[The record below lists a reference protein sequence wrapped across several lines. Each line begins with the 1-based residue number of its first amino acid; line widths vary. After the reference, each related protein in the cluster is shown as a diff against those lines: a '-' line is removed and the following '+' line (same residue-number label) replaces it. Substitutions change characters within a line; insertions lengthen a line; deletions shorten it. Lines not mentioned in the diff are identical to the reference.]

1 MAAGPIDVRVDDRGL
16 QCCLDNANV
25 LPEWRKPFIE
35 QHKIATLDDY
45 IYLVNSKDWETEVL
59 ALVEGVKELK
69 GNRIASARFRSAWE
83 AGSQALKQ
91 ATLVQPVEQPDELL
105 PDTVV
110 NQLSRDFAKKYNLTI
125 DTWLEPCDTLRSRV
139 YREWK
144 KQTMTVLDIRRVKS
158 VISQAVPKQQDTVTL
173 SGGVSL
179 EIDKEVTVDVKT
191 AVEYYWKLRVL
202 CNAWAWAGTFLV
214 PNEEKKMVPMM
225 TLEAAMNYAD
235 TAMFDCFTYGSG
247 SLYWFRKND
256 LATRGQMATGIRRG
270 LPAEVA
276 LREAVRHFHLEW
288 RAPAAQPAPVL
299 EEVSKKRAADPPT
312 MAPGQADPAKRR
324 AIKGDRMPTISMIK
338 GGKALCKPFNDGR
351 GCTTRGCQAVHA
363 CDVRLP
369 SGKGCMSKSHTRMTH
384 PAE

>member
-1 MAAGPIDVRVDDRGL
+1 M
-16 QCCLDNANV
+16 
-25 LPEWRKPFIE
+25 
-35 QHKIATLDDY
+35 
-45 IYLVNSKDWETEVL
+45 
-59 ALVEGVKELK
+59 
-69 GNRIASARFRSAWE
+69 
-83 AGSQALKQ
+83 
-91 ATLVQPVEQPDELL
+91 
-105 PDTVV
+105 
-110 NQLSRDFAKKYNLTI
+110 
-125 DTWLEPCDTLRSRV
+125 
-139 YREWK
+139 
-144 KQTMTVLDIRRVKS
+144 KS

-276 LREAVRHFHLEW
+276 LKEAVRHFHLEW

-299 EEVSKKRAADPPT
+299 EEVSRKRAADPPT
-312 MAPGQADPAKRR
+312 AAPGQADPAKRR

-369 SGKGCMSKSHTRMTH
+369 SGKGCMSTSHTRMTH